1 MSQSSSCKGRG
12 MNLLALAACVLMPLV
27 PAGADPAD
35 TVALVNGEKITEAQ
49 VVAELKARYGYAVR
63 EELITALVVE
73 QEAKKK
79 GITVTPAEV
88 EAAYQ
93 QTEKE
98 VMARAR
104 LTGQTF
110 NDWLIQNEYTPAS
123 YRQSLRIR
131 LLLEKM
137 VKPDIKITDADV
149 AKSYEQNKQALARE
163 EAVEIAFIAVATKEQ
178 AEQLRADLL
187 AGKITWDDAAKQYN
201 LDPYGQNNG
210 GYFGFIRNGDAGLQK
225 AAFSLPRNN
234 DISQPFEEK
243 ERGWLIVKRLSH
255 QAAGIPPFEEVEK
268 TIREQMTLAA
278 IQRAAQKRLAALLE
292 MAVISRQGDIKPPVQ
307 E

>member
-1 MSQSSSCKGRG
+1 MSQSSSCKVRG
-12 MNLLALAACVLMPLV
+12 LVLLMLAACVLMPLLS
-27 PAGADPAD
+27 AQADPAD
-35 TVALVNGEKITEAQ
+35 TVAVVNGEKITEAQ
-49 VVAELKARYGYAVR
+49 VVAELKARYGYAIR

-98 VMARAR
+98 VTARAR

-110 NDWLIQNEYTPAS
+110 TDWLIQNEYTPAS

-149 AKSYEQNKQALARE
+149 AKYYEQNKQSLARE
-163 EAVEIAFIAVATKEQ
+163 EAVEIAFIAVGSKEQ
-178 AEQLRADLL
+178 ADQLRADIV
-187 AGKITWDDAAKQYN
+187 AGKITWDKAAKEFN
-201 LDPYGQNNG
+201 LDPYGRDNG

-225 AAFSLPRNN
+225 AAFSLPRDN

-243 ERGWLIVKRLSH
+243 DRGWLIVKRISH

-268 TIREQMTLAA
+268 TIREQMTTAA
-278 IQRAAQKRLAALLE
+278 VQRAAQKRLGALLE
-292 MAVISRQGDIKPPVQ
+292 IAVITRQGDLKPPVQ
-307 E
+307 P